1 MSIATITPQEL
12 SRLQQENGATR
23 ILDVRS
29 PAEFDAV
36 HATTADNVPLDQLNP
51 SEYLAKNAVNGDP
64 IYVICKMGGRSMKAC
79 EQLAAAGHSNVVN
92 ITGGT
97 DAWVAAGLPH
107 VEGEG
112 KIMPLDCQVRV
123 MAGSLVAIG
132 ALLGFFVH
140 PAWVFLS
147 LFIGCGLVYSGVTNT
162 CGMAAVLAGMP
173 WNQTKKKSELPVV
186 DAAQCDD
193 GG

>member
-12 SRLQQENGATR
+12 SRLQQQNTGMR

-29 PAEFDAV
+29 PAEFEAV

-51 SEYLAKNAVNGDP
+51 SAYLANHSVNGDP
-64 IYVICKMGGRSMKAC
+64 IYVICKMGGRSLKAC
-79 EQLAAAGHSNVVN
+79 EQLEAAGHANVVN

-112 KIMPLDCQVRV
+112 KIMPIDCQVRV

-132 ALLGFFVH
+132 ALLAFVH
-140 PAWVFLS
+140 PAWALLS
-147 LFIGCGLVYSGVTNT
+147 LFIGCGLVYSGITNT

-173 WNQTKKKSELPVV
+173 WNQAKKKSDLSVV
-186 DAAQCDD
+186 CDD